1 MEDRWMEKT
10 LAIFAL
16 TVLFVLSLTSCTSPS
31 PSTSPE
37 TPVVEGVSADLVMT
51 NGVVYSADDADT
63 FYEAIAVKDGQI
75 MALGNS
81 GEVEQYIGSD
91 TEVID
96 LEGKMILPGFID
108 SHMHPPGNVL
118 REMYSISLSWRD
130 DKETILEKVA
140 AFVEANPDLDA
151 YYGGGWSVGVFEDL
165 ESTLGPN
172 KEALDAIM
180 PDKPVILR
188 SYDGHSTWVNS
199 KALEVAGIDAESA
212 NPDGGVI
219 ERDPETGELWGTLK
233 GMGFDTLPTQE
244 YSYDQVL
251 EGVTA
256 FQDFMHSLGYTGF
269 FTPYPSAGAAP
280 GYDFYKALRQLEES
294 DELKLWVRAATR
306 IDINLDEDLDTQIAN
321 LKKARDDY
329 SGELF
334 KITNAKIFMDGTVE
348 AVTAK
353 LLEPYEEEAGMGSD
367 YTGIYYWEDMD
378 ALREAFT
385 KLNSEGFSVHVHS
398 IGDRATKEALDAFED
413 ALAEVPGDHRNAITH
428 LQVVDYDDIPR
439 FAELGVIANTQVYWH
454 MKEPDWW
461 EEVDY
466 PFLGDRAEYEYPLNS
481 FFESGAV
488 VASSSDYS
496 VTDPPVALWA
506 IETGVT
512 RNLNNAEFYEVDDIE
527 GIDDPTWLLNKDE
540 RTSLENMIKSFTANN
555 AYALFLDDYTGTI
568 EVGKY
573 ADLVILDQ
581 DLFSID
587 PQDIDG
593 VEVLKTIFRGMVVY
607 ESK

>member
-1 MEDRWMEKT
+1 MPADNEIAVIE
-10 LAIFAL
+10 
-16 TVLFVLSLTSCTSPS
+16 
-31 PSTSPE
+31 E
-37 TPVVEGVSADLVMT
+37 GVEGMGMILT
-51 NGVVYSADDADT
+51 NGVIYSADSFDT
-63 FYEAIAVKDGQI
+63 FYEALAIKEGRIV
-75 MALGNS
+75 ALGSNE
-81 GEVEQYIGSD
+81 EVASQVGNE
-91 TEVID
+91 TVVVD
-96 LEGKMILPGFID
+96 LEGKMVLPGFID

-118 REMYSISLSWRD
+118 RKMYSIALSWRD
-130 DKETILEKVA
+130 DKETILSKVST
-140 AFVEANPDLDA
+140 FVEANPDLES
-151 YYGGGWSVGVFEDL
+151 YYGGGWSIGVFEGL
-165 ESTLGPN
+165 ESTLGPR
-172 KEALDAIM
+172 KEDLDAIM
-180 PDKPVILR
+180 PDKPIILR

-199 KALEVAGIDAESA
+199 KALEFAGINADSP

-219 ERDPETGELWGTLK
+219 EKVPETGEPWGTLK
-233 GMGFDTLPTQE
+233 GMAFDMLPAEE
-244 YSYDQVL
+244 YSYEQII

-280 GYDFYKALRQLEES
+280 GYDFYKALMDLENS
-294 DELKLWVRAATR
+294 DELHLWARAATR
-306 IDINLDEDLDTQIAN
+306 IDINQEEDLATQIAK
-321 LKKARDDY
+321 LRETRDIY

-334 KITNAKIFMDGTVE
+334 KVTNAKIFMDGTVE

-353 LLEPYEEEAGMGSD
+353 LLVPYEEEAGMGSD
-367 YTGIYYWEDMD
+367 YYGIYYWEDMD
-378 ALREAFT
+378 ALREAIVT
-385 KLNSEGFSVHVHS
+385 LNSEGFSVHIHS

-413 ALAEVPGDHRNAITH
+413 ALTEVPGDHRNAITH
-428 LQVVDYDDIPR
+428 LQVVDPADIPR

-461 EEVDY
+461 SEVDY
-466 PFLGDRAEYEYPLNS
+466 PFLGERAEYEYPLNS

-512 RNLNNAEFYEVDDIE
+512 RNLNNADFYEVDDID

-540 RTSLENMIKSFTANN
+540 RTTLENMIKSFTANN
-555 AYALFLDDYTGTI
+555 AYALFLEDYTGTI

-573 ADLVILDQ
+573 ADLVVLDQ

-593 VEVLKTIFRGMVVY
+593 VQVLKTFFRGKVVF
-607 ESK
+607 EAE

>member
-1 MEDRWMEKT
+1 MKKT
-10 LAIFAL
+10 IIIAAVILLGAL
-16 TVLFVLSLTSCTSPS
+16 LLTSCD
-31 PSTSPE
+31 SPE
-37 TPVVEGVSADLVMT
+37 PPAVTEDETDAAEMVLT
-51 NGVVYSADDADT
+51 NGVIYSADSKDT
-63 FYEAIAVKDGQI
+63 SYEAIAVRDGLI
-75 MALGNS
+75 LALGNS
-81 GEVEQYIGSD
+81 QDIESYIG
-91 TEVID
+91 TNTVLID
-96 LEGKMILPGFID
+96 LDGKMVLPGFID

-118 REMYSISLSWRD
+118 REMYNIALSWRD
-130 DKETILEKVA
+130 NKETILAKVA
-140 AFVEANPDLDA
+140 AFVEANPDLDS
-151 YYGGGWSVGVFEDL
+151 YYGGGWSVGVFDGL
-165 ESTLGPN
+165 ESTLGPR
-172 KEALDAIM
+172 KEDLDEIM
-180 PDKPVILR
+180 ADKPIILR

-199 KALEVAGIDAESA
+199 KTLELAGITADSP

-219 ERDPETGELWGTLK
+219 EKNPETGEPWGTLK
-233 GMGFDTLPTQE
+233 GMAFGMLPVQE
-244 YSYDQVL
+244 YSYDQII

-280 GYDFYKALRQLEES
+280 NYDFYKAVMEMEQN

-306 IDINLDEDLDTQIAN
+306 IDINLDEDLDTQIN
-321 LKKARDDY
+321 KLINARETY

-353 LLEPYEEEAGMGSD
+353 LLEPYEEDAGMGSD
-367 YTGIYYWEDMD
+367 YYGIFYWEDMD
-378 ALREAFT
+378 ALREAIA
-385 KLNSEGFSVHVHS
+385 KLNSEGFTVHIHS

-413 ALAEVPGDHRNAITH
+413 ALAQVPGDHRNAITH
-428 LQVVDYDDIPR
+428 LQVVDPADIPR
-439 FAELGVIANTQVYWH
+439 FAELGVVANVQVYWH

-481 FFESGAV
+481 FIKSGAI

-496 VTDPPVALWA
+496 VTDPPAPLWA

-512 RNLNNAEFYEVDDIE
+512 RNLNNAEFYEVDDID

-540 RTSLENMIKSFTANN
+540 RASLEDMIKSFTANN
-555 AYALFLDDYTGTI
+555 AYALFIEDYTGTI

-593 VEVLKTIFRGMVVY
+593 VEVLKTIFRGMIVY
-607 ESK
+607 QTTDLDVNICD